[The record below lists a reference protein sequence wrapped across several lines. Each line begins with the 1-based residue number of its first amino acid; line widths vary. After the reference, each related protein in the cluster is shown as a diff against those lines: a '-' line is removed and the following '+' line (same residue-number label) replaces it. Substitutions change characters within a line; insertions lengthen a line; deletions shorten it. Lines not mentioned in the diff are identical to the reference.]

1 LKGTIV
7 EKILKSHLKEG
18 ALEPGREIGIRIDQT
33 LMQDATGTMAC
44 LEYEAIG
51 AKKVKTDLSVIY
63 VDHNT
68 LQTGFENMDD
78 HLFLQSCA
86 RKWGLYFS
94 RPGNGICHQV
104 HLERFSAPG
113 KTLLGSDSHT
123 PTAGGAGMLAIGAGG
138 LDVACAMA
146 GYPFY
151 VRCPEVIGIKLSN
164 ELSDW
169 VSAKDVILDLLR
181 RLTAKGGVGK
191 ALEYFGPGVKTL
203 SVPERATITN
213 MGTETGATSSVF
225 PSDEVTKRFF
235 QKQGRA
241 RDFRE
246 LAADLKAKYGEV
258 IEIDLSKVEPLAAL
272 PGSPD
277 KVKTLKEAGEIM
289 VGQVNIGSCT
299 NSSFQD
305 LSTVAAILKGKK
317 ISERVSL
324 SLNPG
329 SRQVLKMLADSGA
342 LASLIEAG
350 ARVYEP
356 CCDGCIG
363 MGSAPATG
371 IVSVRT
377 YNRNFPGRSGTSPD
391 QVFLVSPETAASA
404 ALSGKLRDPRK
415 LGKYPKI
422 IEPKKYFVD
431 DSMIIAPGLKAAKT
445 ALVRGP
451 NIRPLP
457 EFDPLPEKA
466 ELAVLIKV
474 GNNITTDDILPGGS
488 KILPLRSNL
497 HKISD
502 YVFSG
507 IDAGFARRAKD
518 QDGGVIVAGENYGQG
533 SSREHAALSPNYLG
547 VRAVLAMSFA
557 RIHRANLINFGI
569 VPIIISPKSY
579 SHLFADDRLTF
590 PSLLED
596 VKGTGSVFISNQRDS
611 KSFEGK
617 LELSSR
623 ERRVLVEGGLLNYV
637 RTFIRARPGKR

>member
-1 LKGTIV
+1 VKGTIV

-18 ALEPGREIGIRIDQT
+18 ALEPGREIAVRIDQT

-44 LEYEAIG
+44 LEFEAMG
-51 AKKVKTDLSVIY
+51 VKKIKTELSVIY

-123 PTAGGAGMLAIGAGG
+123 PTSGGAGMLAIGAGG
-138 LDVACAMA
+138 LDVACAMG

-151 VRCPEVIGIKLSN
+151 LRCPEVIGVRLSG
-164 ELSDW
+164 ELNDW

-181 RLTAKGGVGK
+181 RLTTKGGVGK

-213 MGTETGATSSVF
+213 MGTETGATGSVF
-225 PSDEVTKRFF
+225 PSDEVTRKFF
-235 QKQGRA
+235 RKQGRS
-241 RDFRE
+241 RVFKE
-246 LAADLKAKYGEV
+246 LAADPKAKYGGV

-277 KVKTLKEAGEIM
+277 NVRTLKEAGELA

-305 LSTVAAILKGKK
+305 LSTVAAILKGRK
-317 ISERVSL
+317 ISEQVSL
-324 SLNPG
+324 SINPG

-342 LASLIEAG
+342 LAGLIEAG

-391 QVFLVSPETAASA
+391 QVFLVSPETAAAA

-422 IEPKKYFVD
+422 SESKKYFVD
-431 DSMIIAPGLKAAKT
+431 DSMVIAPSPKTSKAE
-445 ALVRGP
+445 LVRGP

-488 KILPLRSNL
+488 KILPFRSNL
-497 HKISD
+497 HKISE
-502 YVFSG
+502 YVFSR
-507 IDAGFARRAKD
+507 IDAGFARRAKEKG
-518 QDGGVIVAGENYGQG
+518 GGVILGGENYGQG
-533 SSREHAALSPNYLG
+533 SSREHAALAPNYLG
-547 VRAVLAMSFA
+547 VRAVLAISFA

-569 VPIIISPKSY
+569 VPVIISPKNY
-579 SHLFADDRLTF
+579 SELSADDRLSF
-590 PSLLED
+590 PSFLED
-596 VKGTGSVFISNQRDS
+596 VKGSGGIFISNQRDS
-611 KSFEGK
+611 KSIEAR

-623 ERRVLVEGGLLNYV
+623 ERHVLAVGGLLNFV
-637 RTFIRARPGKR
+637 RKFSRA